1 MARGTLFED
10 DRPLTLGEKVFYCL
24 FVLLLLFLFYMLVFG
39 FEEIANKKAK
49 NPDNLVQG
57 CMYYSGSRKDKHD
70 FEFVYFTIDGYS
82 TEGVKMYTRYF
93 FENLRNSKV
102 KIDDFEAN
110 LKKGGDETCHLV
122 RYIDLDY
129 VVFRRIYIY
138 QYLGEQPSP

>member
-10 DRPLTLGEKVFYCL
+10 DRPLTLGEKIYYCL

-70 FEFVYFTIDGYS
+70 FEFVYLTIDGYT
-82 TEGVKMYTRYF
+82 TEHIRIYTRYF
-93 FENLRNSKV
+93 RENLRNSKI
-102 KIDDFEAN
+102 KLNDFHAN
-110 LKKGGDETCHLV
+110 LKKGGSETCHLV

-138 QYLGEQPSP
+138 QYLGKKV